1 MDFEKALH
9 YACTDL
15 SRLTAQLWHECGVQ
29 KYDQEYCISRVTF
42 MEIYKLLTS
51 MHSSSNLTFFLNRTG
66 YHLITQHCL
75 PLTGISS
82 VLL

>member
-15 SRLTAQLWHECGVQ
+15 SRFTAQLWHECGIH
-29 KYDQEYCISRVTF
+29 KYDQEHNVNRATF

-51 MHSSSNLTFFLNRTG
+51 M
-66 YHLITQHCL
+66 
-75 PLTGISS
+75 
-82 VLL
+82 